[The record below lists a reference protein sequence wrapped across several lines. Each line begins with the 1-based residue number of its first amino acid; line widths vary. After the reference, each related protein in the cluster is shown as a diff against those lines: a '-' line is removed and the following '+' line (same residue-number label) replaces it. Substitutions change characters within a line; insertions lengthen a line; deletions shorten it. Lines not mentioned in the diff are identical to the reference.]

1 VNLILMGPPGA
12 GKGTQA
18 QRIQARRGLVQLS
31 TGDMLRAAVSAG
43 TEVGR
48 QAKDIMERG
57 ELVPDDIVVA
67 IIADRIDRPDCAAG
81 FIRDGFP
88 RTTAQADALDR
99 MLEQKGLKLDRVIEM
114 EIVDDALI
122 ERLTGRFSCAQCG
135 AGYHDCFKPP
145 KVDGVCDQ
153 CGARQFT
160 RRSDDN
166 RETVASRLEAYHKLT
181 APLLP
186 YYRNRG
192 ILETVDGMADI
203 DEVARQIETVL
214 EAA

>member
-18 QRIQARRGLVQLS
+18 QRIQESRGLVQLS

-43 TEVGR
+43 TGVG
-48 QAKDIMERG
+48 QMAEDIMERG

-67 IIADRIDRPDCAAG
+67 IIADRIDQPDCAQG
-81 FIRDGFP
+81 FILDGFP
-88 RTTAQADALDR
+88 RTTAQAEALDS
-99 MLEQKGLKLDRVIEM
+99 MLEQKGLRLDRVIEM

-135 AGYHDCFKPP
+135 AGYHDSFKRP

-153 CGARQFT
+153 CGTREFT

-166 RETVASRLEAYHKLT
+166 RETVASRLEAYHALT

-186 YYRNRG
+186 YYRTRG
-192 ILETVDGMADI
+192 ILETVDGMAEI

>member
-1 VNLILMGPPGA
+1 MNLILLGPPGA

-18 QRIQARRGLVQLS
+18 QRLQERCGMVQLS

-48 QAKDIMERG
+48 QAKDIM
-57 ELVPDDIVVA
+57 
-67 IIADRIDRPDCAAG
+67 
-81 FIRDGFP
+81 
-88 RTTAQADALDR
+88 AQAEALER
-99 MLEQKGLKLDRVIEM
+99 MLENKGLKLDRVIEM

-135 AGYHDCFKPP
+135 AGYHDSFKPT

-166 RETVASRLEAYHKLT
+166 RETVASRLEAYHNLT

-186 YYRNRG
+186 YYRDRG
-192 ILETVDGMADI
+192 ILDTVDGMAEI

>member
-1 VNLILMGPPGA
+1 MNLILLGPPGA

-18 QRIQARRGLVQLS
+18 QRLQERCGLVQLS

-81 FIRDGFP
+81 FILDGFP
-88 RTTAQADALDR
+88 RTTAQAQALDR

-114 EIVDDALI
+114 EMVDDALV

-135 AGYHDCFKPP
+135 AGYHDTFKPT

-153 CGARQFT
+153 CGARQFK

-166 RETVASRLEAYHKLT
+166 RETVASRLETYYNLT